1 MSMRLDQAAIDHY
14 KTRTKAQDAIK
25 DGRVFVNGKK
35 ITKCAYQVEDTD
47 RITYQ
52 EIHQYVSRAAY
63 KLLAAIHHFHIDLK
77 NQCVLDIGASTG
89 GFSQVCLEQGARKV
103 YALDVGHLQLDPSLE
118 EDSRLIK
125 KEGCNARE
133 IQLSD
138 FEESIDFI
146 CMDVSFISSKTILD
160 HVLSLPWPHLET
172 MVILIKPQFE
182 CGPAALNKKGVLK
195 NKKLR
200 EKIIQDSIQYLKQY
214 FITVKPID
222 SPIEGRSGNLEAL
235 LYAKG
240 KR

>member
-160 HVLSLPWPHLET
+160 HVYRFLGH
-172 MVILIKPQFE
+172 I
-182 CGPAALNKKGVLK
+182 
-195 NKKLR
+195 
-200 EKIIQDSIQYLKQY
+200 
-214 FITVKPID
+214 
-222 SPIEGRSGNLEAL
+222 
-235 LYAKG
+235 
-240 KR
+240 